1 MSEKSSVDA
10 LCARLAT
17 ALAPHPLRHMSS
29 AFTWLDHSDTERC
42 KVLEAI
48 DRFKETDT
56 RDELGIAPIRDGFS
70 DLFFPGT
77 GVLMTRARYFLFV
90 PWMYLE
96 LERRGYRDDIAT
108 RARRAEVQLIETL
121 GDELGAIG
129 KLAKGTLK
137 RLPSSIYWLGL
148 STWGIRT
155 FGGTHADYHR
165 FIESGANRSA
175 LDARDD
181 DGEPVGDGSRRSWHA
196 ALPAPPRDYPKSATL
211 DLARSEAAHLRERI
225 RLNAP
230 GSMLALL
237 LRSGPLPDV
246 GYPWMHPRFADFP
259 HDVRDALMH
268 AQCFAETMQG
278 AAILYNLMLAEAD
291 KRSTVDEFRARLTA
305 WSEELQARE
314 RDLREWKVS
323 EFWLLARKH
332 ANVHPSTFAFVNH
345 WLELRTWESPSRAS
359 DDKTA
364 RALLLQRER
373 RKGSRARLG
382 NPRALEL
389 WGGDSGTARLTYRW
403 STGRRVVSDI
413 LEGLQSKGT
422 TPTTDAEVARA

>member
-1 MSEKSSVDA
+1 
-10 LCARLAT
+10 
-17 ALAPHPLRHMSS
+17 MSS
-29 AFTWLDHSDTERC
+29 TFTWLDHSDTERR

-56 RDELGIAPIRDGFS
+56 RDELGIAPIRDALS

-96 LERRGYRDDIAT
+96 LERKGFRDDVEI
-108 RARRAEVQLIETL
+108 RGRRAEVQIIETL

-155 FGGTHADYHR
+155 FQGSHADYHR
-165 FIESGANRSA
+165 FLETGANRIA
-175 LDARDD
+175 REARDD
-181 DGEPVGDGSRRSWHA
+181 DGEPVGEGIARSWHGG
-196 ALPAPPRDYPKSATL
+196 LPRAPADFPKRATL
-211 DLARSEAAHLRERI
+211 ELTRLEAVYLRERI
-225 RLNAP
+225 RLSTP

-237 LRSGPLPDV
+237 LRSGELPDV
-246 GYPWMHPRFADFP
+246 AYPWMHPRFADFP
-259 HDVRDALMH
+259 QEVRHALSH

-291 KRSTVDEFRARLTA
+291 ERDSVEDFRSRLAA
-305 WSEELQARE
+305 WSEELRGRKHE
-314 RDLREWKVS
+314 LRSWHIGD
-323 EFWLLARKH
+323 FWQLARSI
-332 ANVHPSTFAFVNH
+332 ANVHPKTFEFVNR
-345 WLELRTWESPSRAS
+345 WLELTAWESPEKAC
-359 DDKTA
+359 DDRTA
-364 RALLLQRER
+364 RELVRVRELQLKRA
-373 RKGSRARLG
+373 RARLG

-389 WGGDSGTARLTYRW
+389 WGGDSGTGRLVYRW
-403 STGRRVVSDI
+403 PTGRRLVGDI
-413 LEGLQSKGT
+413 LEGLERRTVPATGS
-422 TPTTDAEVARA
+422 EVARA